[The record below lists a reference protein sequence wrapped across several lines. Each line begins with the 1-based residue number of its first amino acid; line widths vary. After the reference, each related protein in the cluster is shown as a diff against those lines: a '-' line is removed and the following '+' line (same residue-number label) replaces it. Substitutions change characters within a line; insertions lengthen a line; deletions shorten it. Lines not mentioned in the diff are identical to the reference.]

1 MPHAAQ
7 EVLRYST
14 YMRLL
19 PLVLSLV
26 ALTGCPKRTAD
37 QIQEEHLPHHRFEH
51 AEDWA
56 ARFEDPSRDA
66 WQQPDEVIKAL
77 ALPPTA
83 SLADIG
89 SATGYFSVRFA
100 KALSEGTVY
109 GVDVESSMVDYLTKR
124 AETEKLKN
132 LKVILGAYDDPKIPE
147 PVDCVLIV
155 NTYHHIN
162 ERPAY
167 FTRLASSLKPGGR
180 LVIIDFKKGSKRGPA
195 DAEKL
200 SPEQVTQELAQAG
213 YVNGSTWSFLP
224 DQYFLAF
231 SRK

>member
-1 MPHAAQ
+1 
-7 EVLRYST
+7 
-14 YMRLL
+14 MRSALL
-19 PLVLSLV
+19 AFVVVS
-26 ALTGCPKRTAD
+26 ATACPKRTAD
-37 QIQEEHLPHHRFEH
+37 QIQEAHLPHRFEN

-56 ARFEDPSRDA
+56 KRFEDPARDE
-66 WQQPDEVIKAL
+66 WQKPDEVIKAL
-77 ALPPTA
+77 GLPPAA

-100 KALSEGTVY
+100 RALPEGTVY
-109 GVDVESSMVDYLTKR
+109 GVDVESSMVDYLKKR

-132 LKVILGAYDDPKIPE
+132 LTTVLAAYDDAKLPTA
-147 PVDCVLIV
+147 VDCIIIV
-155 NTYHHIN
+155 NTYHHID

-167 FTRLASSLKPGGR
+167 FTKLAGSLKPGGR
-180 LVIIDFKKGSKRGPA
+180 LVIIDFKKGSKRGPP

-200 SPEQVTQELAQAG
+200 APEQVTAELSEAG
-213 YVNGSTWSFLP
+213 YVSSSTWAFLP